1 MPLPEGRKPLSDKD
15 MIVLLHDIARA
26 FARDNDNELSSE
38 LRQTADRL
46 SELSEKE
53 NNDAPTYRK

>member
-53 NNDAPTYRK
+53 NSDAPTYRK